1 MIKVLTIEREYGSG
15 AATLPKSSR
24 TGWAGS
30 LWDQLLT
37 DEIARHLEC
46 ESQHI
51 EQHEERKGPA
61 VLSPLQILPAR
72 QLRRKP
78 ERPAEDG
85 GCRRHSPG
93 HRATGESAAS
103 EGNCVIVG
111 AARRTICTTS
121 PMLPRFHVRAV
132 RRQGAPA
139 AAKGK
144 SEEEA
149 MQLAETVDPGRRAAF
164 IKQYFGIEWP
174 ARQFFHLM
182 VNSTMGDEAVVQ
194 KQHAHH
200 EIQPELVTQLGAAP
214 DAILSFA
221 QARKTDLVVMGTHGR
236 RGYDRLILGSVT
248 DRVMRKAPCPVI
260 AVSKPPNGSSAESQD
275 RGHTHHL
282 SRILFCADFS
292 EAARRTLDYAI
303 SVRAEYD
310 AELTLLHVL
319 EHVPSP
325 ARTEE
330 AIAAAKEQL
339 GSLIPSEE
347 RQTAKIKTAVR
358 LGKPYRQIIQLAL
371 EEQIDLVAMGVR
383 GHGALD
389 LAVFGSTTYRVIQLG
404 PCPVLVHV

>member
-1 MIKVLTIEREYGSG
+1 MLEIQLILCPIDFSGFSASAYHHALSLAEHYRARLVALHVVELRRDPSLGFAASAGLYEEFCQAALESARE
-15 AATLPKSSR
+15 
-24 TGWAGS
+24 
-30 LWDQLLT
+30 
-37 DEIARHLEC
+37 
-46 ESQHI
+46 
-51 EQHEERKGPA
+51 
-61 VLSPLQILPAR
+61 
-72 QLRRKP
+72 QLRKF
-78 ERPAEDG
+78 
-85 GCRRHSPG
+85 
-93 HRATGESAAS
+93 
-103 EGNCVIVG
+103 V
-111 AARRTICTTS
+111 
-121 PMLPRFHVRAV
+121 
-132 RRQGAPA
+132 
-139 AAKGK
+139 
-144 SEEEA
+144 
-149 MQLAETVDPGRRAAF
+149 
-164 IKQYFGIEWP
+164 
-174 ARQFFHLM
+174 
-182 VNSTMGDEAVVQ
+182 